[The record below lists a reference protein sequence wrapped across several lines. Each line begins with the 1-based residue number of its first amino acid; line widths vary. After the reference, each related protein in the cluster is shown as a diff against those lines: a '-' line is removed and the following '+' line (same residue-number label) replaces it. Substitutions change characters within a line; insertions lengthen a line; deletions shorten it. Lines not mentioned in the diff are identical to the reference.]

1 MCWNQEVS
9 LNTFLFSS
17 FGIFFGYY
25 NNIIGFFELLYFI
38 SFASMQLLEYFTWR
52 NLNDKKANR
61 FLSQIGLFLIFIQIP
76 LFVLSSNKVENN
88 LKTLTIFIY
97 LIFSL
102 FCICYF
108 NIDYSMEKA
117 ANGHLAWNWLNFPN
131 SIIFIWLSFVF
142 GLLFY
147 QKKYLIFSIYLIS
160 VLAIYYTYYTSKTW
174 GSLWCWLSNLLSL
187 KLIIQVFLTPSPN
200 NCLISKASTK

>member
-38 SFASMQLLEYFTWR
+38 SFASIQLLEYFTWR
-52 NLNDKKANR
+52 NLNDKKTNR

-76 LFVLSSNKVENN
+76 LFVLSSNKVENKV
-88 LKTLTIFIY
+88 KTLTISIY
-97 LIFSL
+97 LMFSL

-117 ANGHLAWNWLNFPN
+117 SNGHLTWNWLNFPN
-131 SIIFIWLSFVF
+131 AIIFIWLSFIF
-142 GLLFY
+142 GLFLY
-147 QKKYLIFSIYLIS
+147 QKKYLIFSIYLII
-160 VLAIYYTYYTSKTW
+160 VLSIYYTYHTSKTW
-174 GSLWCWLSNLLSL
+174 GSLWCWVANILSL
-187 KLIIQVFLTPSPN
+187 KLIIQVFLNPSPN